1 VSFDAITD
9 RTAAGAL
16 IPEEVSNAL
25 LTAVTGQ
32 SAVLGVFP
40 TTRMSRKQTRMP
52 VVSALATAYFVDG
65 DTGLKQ
71 TSGAA
76 WGSKFLTAEELAV
89 ILPVPDA
96 VADDVDFDIWANLQ
110 AAAAEAIARAIDDAV
125 MFGTNKPASWPT
137 ALATAAYNAGH
148 AVGRG
153 THSAAQGGIAEDFN
167 AAFALVEQDGFDV
180 NFIAANRS
188 YRGLLRGARDAE
200 GVRLAEVTP
209 DSVYGVPVAYPAR
222 GLWPTSGTRP
232 EVILGDRTQGI
243 VGIRSDMTYKVL
255 DQAVITDSDGAI
267 VYNLAQQD
275 MKALRVTFR
284 VGFQVANTF
293 RRDNEDAS
301 TRYPFAV
308 IGVNDTPGS

>member
-1 VSFDAITD
+1 MAYNDITD

-25 LTAVTGQ
+25 LTAVQGQ
-32 SAVLGVFP
+32 SAILGTFP
-40 TTRMSRKQTRMP
+40 TIRMSRNQTRMP

-76 WGSKFLTAEELAV
+76 WGNRFLTAEELAV

-96 VADDVDFDIWANLQ
+96 VADDVDFDVWGNLQ
-110 AAAAEAIARAIDDAV
+110 AAAAEAIARAIDDAI

-137 ALATAAYNAGH
+137 ALATGAHIAGNSV
-148 AVGRG
+148 ARG

-167 AAFALVEQDGFDV
+167 AAFAKVEQSGFDV
-180 NFIAANRS
+180 NFVAANRS

-222 GLWPTSGTRP
+222 GLWPVSGLRP

-243 VGIRSDMTYKVL
+243 VGLRSDLTYKVL
-255 DQAVITDSDGAI
+255 DQAVITDGDGAI

-284 VGFQVANTF
+284 LGFQVANTF
-293 RRDNEDAS
+293 RRDNEDEAS
-301 TRYPFAV
+301 RYPFAV
-308 IGVNDTPGS
+308 IGTNDAPGS